1 MKYLCILTLALAA
14 TTTEAFSMNRPVPAM
29 RSSKT
34 ALNSHADISR
44 RNALQSILVP
54 AMATVVTSFA
64 QPAFAD
70 VTNKVASQASLRY
83 VKRSM
88 KELEKLEFFA
98 SQNDYS
104 EMKEG
109 IRAPGLSEIR
119 KNMRVLIRGGED
131 SAEAENL
138 QNAYDTFIKSIEE
151 LGGAANL
158 GVR

>member
-1 MKYLCILTLALAA
+1 
-14 TTTEAFSMNRPVPAM
+14 
-29 RSSKT
+29 
-34 ALNSHADISR
+34 
-44 RNALQSILVP
+44 
-54 AMATVVTSFA
+54 
-64 QPAFAD
+64 
-70 VTNKVASQASLRY
+70 
-83 VKRSM
+83 M

-151 LGGAANL
+151 LDGAANL